1 MNELKDINAL
11 VVGLGRSGMA
21 AVRHL
26 RGRGARVVGTDVK
39 GADKLGPI
47 KDEVESLG
55 ASLDLGRNDPALISG
70 CDLVVVSPG
79 VPLDLPLLSA
89 AIGSGIPVVGEM
101 ELAVRE
107 IVRPIIAVTGTN
119 GKTTTTAL
127 IGHLLNSAGISA
139 CVAGNIGNPI
149 LGDLERANASAY
161 VVLEVSS
168 FQLDTA
174 PSLRA
179 DIAVWLNVT
188 EDHIDRHGSFRAY
201 VASKAKLFERM
212 KPGGIG
218 IYNACNVEVLRA
230 IGSSHGTLV
239 PFYASGKGQGATAG
253 GPGEGGV
260 RSWREGE
267 NLMVATGRGGVHEY
281 PLSGIKLRGTHNI
294 ENVLAAISAAEF
306 AGASHEGIRDALSS
320 FRGLPHRLEYVCE
333 HGGVTYFDDSKG
345 TNVGAT
351 MMALG
356 SFDMPVVLI
365 AGGQSKGADLSPLVP
380 MVRGK
385 VRKAILMGEAA
396 GEMES
401 LFEGVIATAR
411 ARTMDDAVR
420 AAAQSAQPGDVVLL
434 SPACASLD
442 MYKDYAERGEA
453 FVRAVKKLT

>member
-11 VVGLGRSGMA
+11 VVGLGKSGMA

-39 GADKLGPI
+39 RADKLGPV
-47 KDEVESLG
+47 KDEIESLG

-107 IVRPIIAVTGTN
+107 IGRPIIAVTGTN

-149 LGDLERANASAY
+149 LGDLERANSSQY

-201 VASKAKLFERM
+201 VASKARLFERM
-212 KPGGIG
+212 KPEGIA
-218 IYNACNVEVLRA
+218 IYNACNGEVVRA
-230 IGSSHGTLV
+230 ISSSNATLV
-239 PFYASGKGQGATAG
+239 PFYACDKGQSHLAG
-253 GPGEGGV
+253 GPEKRGAWRDGE
-260 RSWREGE
+260 R
-267 NLMVATGRGGVHEY
+267 LMVVTGRGGIHEY
-281 PLSGIKLRGTHNI
+281 PLAGIRMRGNHNI
-294 ENVLAAISAAEF
+294 ENILAAISAAEF
-306 AGASHEGIRDALSS
+306 AGAEPEEIKEALAG
-320 FRGLPHRLEYVCE
+320 FQGLPHRLQYVCE
-333 HGGVTYFDDSKG
+333 HRGVTYFDDSKG

-351 MMALG
+351 LMALD
-356 SFDMPVVLI
+356 SFDSPVVLI

-380 MVRGK
+380 RVKGK
-385 VRKAILMGEAA
+385 VRKAILIGEAA
-396 GEMES
+396 GEMER

-411 ARTMDDAVR
+411 ARAMDDAVR
-420 AAAQSAQPGDVVLL
+420 VAAQSAQPGDVVLL

-453 FVRAVKKLT
+453 FIKAVKKLI